1 MARAMLAVLLAW
13 IAAPT
18 GRAQSPRYPTF
29 PTAEA
34 AVQALLGSVKAGNLD
49 ELLAIFGTDGKEL
62 VASSDPVT
70 ARKNREVFLVA
81 AREHWELVDHGPN
94 RKTLVVGNE
103 QWPFPVPLM
112 KDGAGWRFDT
122 SAGKEEILTR
132 RIGRN
137 ELAVIE
143 TCRSYVAAQ
152 HRYARQGH
160 DGKRAGLYAMTFRSD
175 PGKENGLY
183 WPISKGQKPSPLG
196 DLIAQAAAEGR
207 PAGTGGEQ
215 PPPFQGYYYKTL
227 TGQGPAAH
235 GGSKDYIVNGEM
247 SGGFGLVAWP
257 AQYRRHRSDDL
268 HRFSGQRRAREGS
281 RSEHRRH
288 RAKHDEVQPG
298 RQLAPR
304 AVTADDAWRRGTALH
319 PLGVAAPLV
328 FGVNPEPDHL
338 TPVRG
343 LPTISVRRPPSR
355 HSRP

>member
-1 MARAMLAVLLAW
+1 MTASERLSHAMNGIPRTSLPLDHGWRRLRELIAQAMLAALVAC

-18 GRAQSPRYPTF
+18 VRAQSPRDRTF
-29 PTAEA
+29 QTAEA
-34 AVQALLGSVKAGNLD
+34 AVQALLGTVKAGKLD
-49 ELLAIFGTDGKEL
+49 ELLAIFGTDGREL

-103 QWPFPVPLM
+103 QWPFPVPLV

-122 SAGKEEILTR
+122 AAGKEEILTR

-160 DGKRAGLYAMTFRSD
+160 DGRRAGLYAMTFRSD

-196 DLIAQAAAEGR
+196 DLIAQAASGGR

-215 PPPFQGYYYKTL
+215 PPPFQGYYYKIL
-227 TGQGPAAH
+227 TGQGPAAQ
-235 GGSKDYIVNGEM
+235 GGAKDYIVNGEM

-257 AQYRRHRSDDL
+257 AQYD
-268 HRFSGQRRAREGS
+268 
-281 RSEHRRH
+281 
-288 RAKHDEVQPG
+288 
-298 RQLAPR
+298 
-304 AVTADDAWRRGTALH
+304 VTGVMTFIVSADDVVLERD
-319 PLGVAAPLV
+319 LGASTDSIARKMTRY
-328 FGVNPEPDHL
+328 NPDASWHR
-338 TPVRG
+338 VR
-343 LPTISVRRPPSR
+343 
-355 HSRP
+355 